1 MIKDLFGILVIVIVN
16 VINCVARQYLDYE
29 NCKCRKKLIYKLVEK
44 CSENIDEN
52 RMIYNETLNDYKNV
66 YNSCAMYIVLFFI
79 VFLISIGFSSAY
91 FYFYWHL
98 NRSNIETLI
107 YQTYKWNIKSRPY
120 YFFCDMINIKNF
132 NSNFLNINKI

>member
-66 YNSCAMYIVLFFI
+66 HNSCAMYIVLFFI
-79 VFLISIGFSSAY
+79 VFLIIIGFSSAY

-120 YFFCDMINIKNF
+120 YFFCDIINIKNF